1 MKKYLILLLMGGLV
15 TACKLDNYDP
25 PASELSGRIVYK
37 GEPIGV
43 EYNNVTFELWEP
55 GWGKKGSINVN
66 VDQDGSY
73 ATKLFNGDYKL
84 IIPSYQ
90 GPFKSIPNAE
100 TKSDTIP
107 VQLRGSRTMD
117 IEVIPYYMIRNATF
131 SGGEKKVSAQFSIE
145 KIITDA
151 SAKNIE
157 EVALYISKTAFVDVR
172 TNIASQVIKGAD
184 LKTMT
189 GIQMQ
194 VTVPTITPAQNFVF
208 ARVKLKVSGVEDPI
222 FSAIQKVTY

>member
-1 MKKYLILLLMGGLV
+1 MKKYLFLLLMGGLV
-15 TACKLDNYDP
+15 TSCKLDNYEP

-55 GWGKKGSINVN
+55 GWGKKGPITVN

-73 ATKLFNGDYKL
+73 AATLFDGDYKL

-90 GPFKSIPNAE
+90 GPFKSIRNAE
-100 TKSDTIP
+100 TQSDT
-107 VQLRGSRTMD
+107 VQILLRGSRTMD
-117 IEVIPYYMIRNATF
+117 LEVLPYYMIRNATF
-131 SGGEKKVSAQFSIE
+131 TSGEKKVSAQFSIE

-184 LKTMT
+184 LKTMN
-189 GIQMQ
+189 GLQMQ
-194 VTVPTITPAQNFVF
+194 VTVPSMTPAQNFVF

>member
-1 MKKYLILLLMGGLV
+1 MKKYLFLLLMGGLI
-15 TACKLDNYDP
+15 TSCKLDNYEP

-55 GWGKKGSINVN
+55 GWGKKGPITVN
-66 VDQDGSY
+66 VDQNGSY
-73 ATKLFNGDYKL
+73 AAILFDGDYKL

-90 GPFKSIPNAE
+90 GPFKSIRNAE
-100 TKSDTIP
+100 TQSDTVQIP
-107 VQLRGSRTMD
+107 LRGSRTLD
-117 IEVIPYYMIRNATF
+117 LEVLPYYMIRNATF
-131 SGGEKKVSAQFSIE
+131 TGGEKKVSAQFSIE

-151 SAKNIE
+151 SARNIE

-184 LKTMT
+184 LKTMN
-189 GIQMQ
+189 GLQMQ
-194 VTVPTITPAQNFVF
+194 VTVPTMTPAQNFVF
-208 ARVKLKVSGVEDPI
+208 ARIKLKVSGVEDPI

>member
-1 MKKYLILLLMGGLV
+1 MKKYLFLLLMGGLI

-25 PASELSGRIVYK
+25 PASELNGRIVYK

-55 GWGKKGSINVN
+55 GWGKKGPINVN

-73 ATKLFNGDYKL
+73 SAKLFDGDYKL

-90 GPFKSIPNAE
+90 GPFKSIRNAE
-100 TKSDTIP
+100 TQSDTIRIP
-107 VQLRGSRTMD
+107 LRGSRTMD
-117 IEVIPYYMIRNATF
+117 LEVLPYYMIRNATF
-131 SGGEKKVSAQFSIE
+131 TGGEKKVSAQFSIE

-184 LKTMT
+184 LKTMN

-208 ARVKLKVSGVEDPI
+208 ARVKLKISGVEDPI